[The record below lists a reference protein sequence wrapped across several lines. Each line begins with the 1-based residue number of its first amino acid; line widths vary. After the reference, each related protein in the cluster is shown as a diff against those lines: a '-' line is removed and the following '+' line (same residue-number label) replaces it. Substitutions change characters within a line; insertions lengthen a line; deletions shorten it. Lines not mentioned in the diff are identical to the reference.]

1 MFLTNLV
8 KNSLRTFF
16 GMALLAGAAF
26 AESNPPMPAALPE
39 DLLPDLKRILE
50 AAVKQSPTMLA
61 RNLDVA
67 QAEANYIMDRAPMLP
82 SIAGSG
88 SYSKSETRL
97 DTPGSFPTK
106 SDSFSYGLSASQPV
120 FQWGALKYQRDISKL
135 QVAIAAK
142 QYAEVYRTL
151 AVNIRAQY
159 LALIQ
164 KKLVLR
170 NTRFAQQMAESN
182 LAIQEARLR
191 DGRISSGD
199 IINPRLAVDEARIY
213 SDRAEADY
221 DQSRR
226 LLALSAGVGEIT
238 DEMVPSS
245 IPKPVYAAQ
254 TLAAY
259 FDSFRAD
266 DFENTLMAGVYR
278 DTIRQG
284 ELRYRVARARLL
296 PKINLSAS
304 YNYGNQSN
312 LAQDGTGKLTI
323 VQSATTSKYYGVY
336 GYWTLFDGLATRGAK
351 LSALAAKRLAEQNL
365 ESYKKTLSEQVRGL
379 EKQIGF
385 SGRLMD
391 LTEIRLAL
399 AQDGV
404 KKVAGDVNNGV
415 TPQSTLDSFTQ
426 MANKAE
432 LDSVVARADFLSRWS
447 DYVSTLG
454 VDPALQN
461 LPARYFR
468 NGK

>member
-1 MFLTNLV
+1 
-8 KNSLRTFF
+8 
-16 GMALLAGAAF
+16 
-26 AESNPPMPAALPE
+26 MPAALPE
-39 DLLPDLKRILE
+39 DLLPELKTLLDS
-50 AAVKQSPTMLA
+50 AVKQSPTMLA
-61 RNLDVA
+61 RNLDIA
-67 QAEANYIMDRAPMLP
+67 QAEANYIMDRAPLLP
-82 SIAGSG
+82 SVSGSG
-88 SYSKSETRL
+88 SYAKSETRL

-135 QVAIAAK
+135 QVGISTK

-164 KKLVLR
+164 KKIALR
-170 NTRFAQQMAESN
+170 NTRFAQHMAESN

-221 DQSRR
+221 EQSRR
-226 LLALSAGVGEIT
+226 LLAMTCGVGEIT
-238 DEMVPSS
+238 DEMVPAS
-245 IPKPVYAAQ
+245 IPKPVYAPQ
-254 TLAAY
+254 TLGAY

-266 DFENTLMAGVYR
+266 GFENTLMAGVYK

-296 PKINLSAS
+296 PKFNLSAS

-312 LAQDGTGKLTI
+312 LANDGSGKLTI
-323 VQSATTSKYYGVY
+323 VQSATTTTYYGIY
-336 GYWTLFDGLATRGAK
+336 GYWTIFDGLATRGAK

-365 ESYKKTLSEQVRGL
+365 EAYKKNLSEQVRGM

-404 KKVAGDVNNGV
+404 KKTASDVKNGV
-415 TPQSTLDSFTQ
+415 SPQSTLDAFTQ

-432 LDSVVARADFLSRWS
+432 YDSIVARADFLSRWS
-447 DYVSTLG
+447 EYVSTLG

-461 LPARYFR
+461 LPSRYFR